1 MLPWI
6 SRAVRIWVQFVVMA
20 LRRMITGLLGVNPRL
35 RSPAA
40 LVGFALTTVQGAR
53 PLPFRSRDSGKYPQ
67 T

>member
-1 MLPWI
+1 MLPWM
-6 SRAVRIWVQFVVMA
+6 SRAVRISVQFVVMA

-35 RSPAA
+35 RSSAA

-53 PLPFRSRDSGKYPQ
+53 ALPLRSRDSGKYPQ